1 MITGIVRN
9 IMDKEIVNSI
19 REILGVPTSK
29 ENQSMAGTISAKKRE
44 NLKEHMLMMRQSK
57 RLKRVLTT
65 NYEDL
70 FTFDEDSSARYQQN
84 NIEVVPEVW

>member
-19 REILGVPTSK
+19 REILGVPTRK

-57 RLKRVLTT
+57 RLKRVFTT

-84 NIEVVPEVW
+84 NIEVVPEV